1 MELCS
6 KLLKSWRAKKGLSI
20 KEFARKLGVGETTYN
35 SWELNISRCRLDK
48 LIEIITLLEG
58 NMREFL
64 FAYEQDKY
72 SQCKQTSKELK

>member
-35 SWELNISRCRLDK
+35 SWELNISRC
-48 LIEIITLLEG
+48 
-58 NMREFL
+58 
-64 FAYEQDKY
+64 
-72 SQCKQTSKELK
+72 KQISKELK